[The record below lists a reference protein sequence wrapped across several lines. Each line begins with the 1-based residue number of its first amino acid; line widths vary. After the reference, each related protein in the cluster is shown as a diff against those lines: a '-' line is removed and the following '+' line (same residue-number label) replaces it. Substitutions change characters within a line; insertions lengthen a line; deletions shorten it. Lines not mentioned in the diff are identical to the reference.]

1 MKNIFKIFKTDVR
14 RIATNVIAV
23 IIIIGVSVIPCLY
36 AWFNI
41 LSNWDPYGPDATGN
55 LKIAVVSE
63 DKGKEI
69 LEVPLNIGDK
79 LIDGLH
85 ANNDVGWTFP
95 ESTDD
100 ALEGVRSGEYYA
112 AFIIPENFSENMMSF
127 LGEEPVSPEIAFYA
141 NAKKNAI
148 ATKITSK
155 VKTAIQRKIN
165 ETFVQT
171 ITLYSSE
178 AAETVLGNEDL
189 TEKISQTLN
198 GRLLSLETS
207 LDTFIAAIDTA
218 LLLNDSAE
226 GLIRTTDA
234 IVPEMGNIINSGKDS
249 VHVMQS
255 GTKAG
260 NSTAGAIVKMGNSAL
275 DRLSSN
281 IDVLYAQ
288 AGLISSGVDVSTITG
303 TVDTILNGEVLKAVR
318 ELIEVIGGKPVPF
331 EVDKETQIK
340 AGAEIPGTGDPEG
353 PGESGTD
360 ITAEIDTGISVA
372 GEVQIQ
378 LPTAYHNA
386 LDAYDRLVAKL
397 QQIESDAA
405 DAKNDADSLSGSLQG
420 KVSDAKATL
429 ETLRSNFSNN
439 LAPKLTG
446 VVDKASA
453 ALNEAGTILGKVD
466 TNFTDFTG
474 TLDSYEKT
482 LAEGTASLNDTRAYV
497 VQMKTDLEKLR
508 NRIAGLDSSEAY
520 NEFRNLMDDD
530 AISLADFVSSP
541 VMLDEKVLYE
551 IPNFGSQMA
560 PFYTILSIWAGS
572 LFLIALL
579 KVKVIEDEEN
589 RGMKAWQKFFGRYLI
604 FFVIGQIQALLICL
618 GDLFFLR
625 IYCVSPWLFILTGM
639 IASFVFTMLM
649 YSLTVAFRAIG
660 QAIVVVI
667 LVIQVAGSGGT
678 FPIEMLP
685 WAYQAVYRFLPFNYG
700 INAMR
705 ECVGGMYGNDYLT
718 DIKILLMFAAIGL
731 VIGLVMMKPFAK
743 LRAAVD
749 RSKENS
755 GIML

>member
-1 MKNIFKIFKTDVR
+1 MKNIFKIFKSDVR
-14 RIATNVIAV
+14 RVSTNVIAV

-41 LSNWDPYGPDATGN
+41 LSNWDPYGPEATGN
-55 LKIAVVSE
+55 LHIAVVSE

-95 ESTDD
+95 ESKDA
-100 ALEGVRSGEYYA
+100 ALEGVISGEYYA
-112 AFIIPENFSENMMSF
+112 AFIIPENFSENMLSF
-127 LGEEPVSPEIAFYA
+127 MNEEPESPEIAFYA

-171 ITLYSSE
+171 VTLYSSE
-178 AAETVLGNEDL
+178 AAENVLGNEEL
-189 TEKISQTLN
+189 TAKISNTLN
-198 GRLLSLETS
+198 SRLYSLETS
-207 LDTFIAAIDTA
+207 LDTLVAAIDTV
-218 LLLNDSAE
+218 LLLNDSAD
-226 GLIRTTDA
+226 GLIKTTDA
-234 IVPEMGNIINSGKDS
+234 IVPEMGNIINSGINS
-249 VHVMQS
+249 VDVMQT

-260 NSTAGAIVKMGNSAL
+260 NTTAGAIVEMGNSAL
-275 DRLSSN
+275 ERLSSN
-281 IDVLYAQ
+281 MEILDAQ
-288 AGLISSGVDVSTITG
+288 AGLISTGVDVSTITG
-303 TVDTILNGEVLKAVR
+303 TVDTILNSEALKAVQN
-318 ELIEVIGGKPVPF
+318 LIDFLGGEPVTFATEKDISGIF
-331 EVDKETQIK
+331 ETE
-340 AGAEIPGTGDPEG
+340 
-353 PGESGTD
+353 
-360 ITAEIDTGISVA
+360 ITAE
-372 GEVQIQ
+372 GEVQVY
-378 LPTAYHNA
+378 LPQAYQKTK
-386 LDAYDRLVAKL
+386 DSYDNLLAKL
-397 QQIESDAA
+397 HQIESDAA
-405 DAKNDADSLSGSLQG
+405 DAKSDADSMSGTLQTHIA
-420 KVSDAKATL
+420 DAKASL
-429 ETLRSNFSNN
+429 ENLKSNYSNN
-439 LAPKLTG
+439 LAPKLTT
-446 VVDKASA
+446 VVDKAAA
-453 ALNEAGTILGKVD
+453 ALSEAETILGKVD
-466 TNFTDFTG
+466 TNFTDLTD

-482 LAEGTASLNDTRAYV
+482 LAEGTASLNDTRAYIL
-497 VQMKTDLEKLR
+497 QMKADLEALR
-508 NRIAGLDSSEAY
+508 NRVSGLDSEAAY
-520 NEFRNLMDDD
+520 NELKTMVDKDSV
-530 AISLADFVSSP
+530 SLADFVSSP
-541 VMLDEKVLYE
+541 VQLDETVLYE

-589 RGMKAWQKFFGRYLI
+589 RGARAWQKFFGRYLI

-625 IYCVSPWLFILTGM
+625 IYCVSPLMFIVTGM

-649 YSLTVAFRAIG
+649 YSLTVAFRAVG

-705 ECVGGMYGNDYLT
+705 ECVGGMYGNDYQT

-731 VIGLVMMKPFAK
+731 VIGLIMMKPFAK

-749 RSKENS
+749 KSKEKS